1 MNTKNI
7 KFFIYF
13 PLLLGL
19 VFSLLSYRFTSPNEF
34 TDTQI
39 WSSIY
44 FFAYSFFYYSF
55 LNLLLASPFAL
66 IFLRYRRVGKVFAYI
81 VLSVFLIFFV
91 ADSFAYQQFRLHLN
105 IAMLQMTLLGG
116 GQVVSFSASMIFQIV
131 LLMGACFLA
140 SLFCLW
146 LANLLSGEQS
156 RLKPSYLLIFIALG
170 LAVCQGVYGFGFAYH
185 NPYTAKVE
193 ENLPLS
199 RPLHFNKLLIK
210 TGLVSREDVYTFKKT
225 DVKGAMNYPLSKLDC
240 SGGEGY
246 NIVFF
251 GC

>member
-19 VFSLLSYRFTSPNEF
+19 VFSLFSYRFTSPNEF

-66 IFLRYRRVGKVFAYI
+66 IFLRYRRVGKVFAFI

-91 ADSFAYQQFRLHLN
+91 ADSFAYQQSHLKHSN
-105 IAMLQMTLLGG
+105 VQMK
-116 GQVVSFSASMIFQIV
+116 S
-131 LLMGACFLA
+131 
-140 SLFCLW
+140 
-146 LANLLSGEQS
+146 
-156 RLKPSYLLIFIALG
+156 
-170 LAVCQGVYGFGFAYH
+170 
-185 NPYTAKVE
+185 
-193 ENLPLS
+193 
-199 RPLHFNKLLIK
+199 
-210 TGLVSREDVYTFKKT
+210 
-225 DVKGAMNYPLSKLDC
+225 
-240 SGGEGY
+240 
-246 NIVFF
+246 
-251 GC
+251 